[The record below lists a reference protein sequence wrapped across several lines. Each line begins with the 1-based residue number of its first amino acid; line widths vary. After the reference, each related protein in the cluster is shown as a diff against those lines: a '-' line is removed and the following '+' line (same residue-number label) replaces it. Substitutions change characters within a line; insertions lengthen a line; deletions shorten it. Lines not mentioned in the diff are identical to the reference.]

1 MLPITGAFNG
11 LGVRL
16 SFCFIRGSY
25 RRRWFFWPPDL
36 HMQTG
41 ALTDVVETSYA
52 GTKGWH
58 GLRRIFPLEFILF
71 LGGLTGVADR
81 FALRRTTDESK

>member
-1 MLPITGAFNG
+1 
-11 LGVRL
+11 
-16 SFCFIRGSY
+16 
-25 RRRWFFWPPDL
+25 
-36 HMQTG
+36 
-41 ALTDVVETSYA
+41 LTRVVETSYA

-58 GLRRIFPLEFILF
+58 GLRRIFALEFILF

>member
-1 MLPITGAFNG
+1 VGSR

-16 SFCFIRGSY
+16 SFCFIRASY
-25 RRRWFFWPPDL
+25 GRRWFFWPPDL
-36 HMQTG
+36 HTQTG

-58 GLRRIFPLEFILF
+58 ALRRIFALEFILF